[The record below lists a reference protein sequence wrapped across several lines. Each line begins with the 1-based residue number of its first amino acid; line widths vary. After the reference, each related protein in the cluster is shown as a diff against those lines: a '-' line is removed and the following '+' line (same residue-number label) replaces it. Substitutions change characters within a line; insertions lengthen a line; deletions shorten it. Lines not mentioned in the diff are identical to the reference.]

1 LVVRNVFNKA
11 TEGRVVF
18 LERNAA
24 LRSDQSFRNRIHEDH
39 HNGDSILE
47 QLDIDMVLDFPV
59 DPMHLVDLGV
69 CRKLLLTWIR
79 GPLERRISK
88 NLIEIISA
96 RLELLR
102 DFIPREFA
110 RLSRSLKFIDRWKA
124 TEFGLFISY
133 IGPVVLAGILSG
145 RMFNNFLVFH
155 VAVRILS
162 SNEYCFSQNEY
173 ARKLLHLFVAEC
185 QNIYGSYFLSFNVHC
200 LIHLCDDV
208 MRFGSLPNFSAYP
221 FENYLQSL
229 KKLLRKSNQA
239 LQQVIK
245 RLMER
250 FHIDATPKT
259 ICYDSRQYRFKLQHD
274 SGPLLPNLIR
284 SSKQY
289 REMHLGPWYLS
300 CKEPNNCVYLKDS
313 SVILIENFVANAM
326 GDFICG
332 RRYRQTGNLYNYP
345 IPSTSYN
352 FVRVERLSD
361 SLEFWPLID
370 VKCKAVRVPN
380 FVGCSIE
387 MDGTFAVFPL
397 LMEEN
402 N

>member
-1 LVVRNVFNKA
+1 MSREV
-11 TEGRVVF
+11 

-24 LRSDQSFRNRIHEDH
+24 WRSDQSFRNRIHEDH
-39 HNGDSILE
+39 HNGDSVLE

-79 GPLERRISK
+79 GPPERRISK

-208 MRFGSLPNFSAYP
+208 MRF
-221 FENYLQSL
+221 
-229 KKLLRKSNQA
+229 
-239 LQQVIK
+239 
-245 RLMER
+245 
-250 FHIDATPKT
+250 
-259 ICYDSRQYRFKLQHD
+259 
-274 SGPLLPNLIR
+274 
-284 SSKQY
+284 
-289 REMHLGPWYLS
+289 
-300 CKEPNNCVYLKDS
+300 
-313 SVILIENFVANAM
+313 
-326 GDFICG
+326 
-332 RRYRQTGNLYNYP
+332 
-345 IPSTSYN
+345 
-352 FVRVERLSD
+352 
-361 SLEFWPLID
+361 
-370 VKCKAVRVPN
+370 
-380 FVGCSIE
+380 
-387 MDGTFAVFPL
+387 
-397 LMEEN
+397 
-402 N
+402 